1 MGIAQMVTH
10 HSFTAPTRI
19 RIAAGPSL
27 YTARTLVY
35 SRGVSSQTIYM
46 YAYTLSTQSFQLE
59 STGPIGF
66 PHTTFKWLV
75 QYTRRLCGLLC
86 S

>member
-35 SRGVSSQTIYM
+35 SSGVSSQTIYM
-46 YAYTLSTQSFQLE
+46 YAYTLSTQS
-59 STGPIGF
+59 
-66 PHTTFKWLV
+66 
-75 QYTRRLCGLLC
+75 
-86 S
+86 